1 MLALSTKYALKALLF
16 LAEKRSDEFMLVRT
30 LSEEAQ
36 VPGPYLSKI
45 IKQLAAKELVET
57 RRGILGGV
65 RFRKTGSSI
74 TFYDVCVALDDPI
87 VSQACFLTKH
97 PCSTKDTCVMHSHW
111 SRIKREVAKFLQE
124 SKIE

>member
-16 LAEKRSDEFMLVRT
+16 LARNQSEEFMLVRA
-30 LSEEAQ
+30 LSEEAE

-45 IKQLAAKELVET
+45 IKQLAAKQLVET

-65 RFRKTGSSI
+65 RFPKNRPSI

-87 VSQACFLTKH
+87 VSQGCFLTKH
-97 PCSTKDTCVMHSHW
+97 PCTTRSPCVMHSHW
-111 SRIKREVAKFLQE
+111 TRIKSEVAKFLQE